1 MPRPVVAAPGPWQR
15 EYERDWRAYAR
26 RAIQSALGADVL
38 DNAPSVAPSNE
49 RELRELLHAI
59 GARPAS
65 RKRAHS
71 LTPQRSDRSR
81 GADAN
86 DSAFLLVDVS
96 YVYRTPQGANA
107 HCCCDEK
114 VRHGA
119 VQCANTSCPRRRR
132 AGKEAAASSLSSVFP
147 AFSSQDIEFAE
158 SVEGGEEPADA
169 QECSPMEVLASQRL
183 VARMAD
189 LSPIAGEFAPS
200 PIQPT
205 DTNVAASS
213 SKSLCLITTLPVPG
227 DEQQAPVVRD
237 RPLTQKDEAAEDD
250 AMDHDRTVPLMYHL
264 DVSMQS
270 MHLSD
275 DERTVYQESVHLQ
288 ENDQAET
295 DLVEVQRKMPTS
307 RKTSGGRRLSRSA
320 TRHDRPTNARNC
332 HNDVIRSGH
341 RVGGV
346 APVVSD
352 AEPRVSKVLTFS
364 DSDGD
369 SDADVTVLEP
379 KDQQQ
384 QKQEQQANSRT
395 DSASSMSGA
404 EPEPEFG
411 AGFDDAVATSSPP
424 RIDHPVPASRQ
435 VEQVDDNMGTD
446 QQERHQVNSRTSD
459 DQALEISDLTQPQP
473 RSRRR
478 RRLSQ
483 RPRPAS
489 SRSVTVTVGQ
499 QQQQEAPQPPQLM
512 RTKLPL
518 QVEYRFASDR
528 KRRARRRRTLE
539 RTLGFPYQR
548 PEYAV
553 ELQPHQNEAVQW
565 MLDRERGSSSLPSEE
580 ALVST
585 ATTPA
590 GRRRR
595 RQDAKVE
602 EMASRIRGG
611 ILADEMGLGK
621 TVCCIALIC
630 ESLRISREACRLESE
645 ASDNPNIPR
654 LRPPTLIITPLS
666 ILTQWEHELRSRTN
680 LSVVTY
686 QGSTRKS
693 VRTADEFMGVDVVLS
708 TYDTLR
714 LKECKVGPS
723 SSARNFDS
731 DDDDD
736 DEEEDEEMNGG
747 GGTAT
752 AAPASNSGNPS
763 SSTTPWLLAARL
775 TPSTNRRRP
784 RRRVKSTTSE
794 VTSKLHQ
801 LAWHRVI
808 LDESHLITNASC
820 ARAQAAFSL
829 KSSRRWCVT
838 GTPVQNSSR
847 DLASLVQFL
856 GVSSSTSD
864 LLGSASGD
872 YDVDT
877 TLRELV
883 PHIML
888 RRLKNTVEPGSC
900 TPILALPEKIEET
913 RALEFA
919 TDVERALY
927 LLLHRSTKRTVLQY
941 LSAGASSRST
951 ALSVRTTAK
960 APQFMHVFELLL
972 RLRQTCDACA
982 LVTSDPRAEVETRA
996 RGLRGVGSG
1005 SGPDAPGCRNGVDEC
1020 GTLTASETA
1029 LLRNVCAR
1037 SDGAERGGFPRGC
1050 EQLSTKVE
1058 ALLSALREIKT
1069 RGEKALVV
1077 SQWTTFLDL
1086 IAQRLDLHNAY
1097 VTSKRTDEPRRAP
1110 SDETAITFDTLDGRL
1125 SSKERDVVVQ
1135 SFQREWTLDVLLLS
1149 LRTGGLGLNLTAAS
1163 HVFIMEPSW
1172 NPSLE
1177 SQAVDRA
1184 HRFGQ
1189 RRPVR
1194 VVRFLMKGTIEER
1207 VVALQRK
1214 KQRLAAALLGD
1225 PDLDDG
1231 RDGGAVN
1238 GGRGA
1243 RLTRQDLRELFD
1255 TASE

>member
-1 MPRPVVAAPGPWQR
+1 MELAATVGGGGQR
-15 EYERDWRAYAR
+15 ADERT
-26 RAIQSALGADVL
+26 
-38 DNAPSVAPSNE
+38 
-49 RELRELLHAI
+49 
-59 GARPAS
+59 
-65 RKRAHS
+65 HS
-71 LTPQRSDRSR
+71 PT
-81 GADAN
+81 
-86 DSAFLLVDVS
+86 
-96 YVYRTPQGANA
+96 
-107 HCCCDEK
+107 
-114 VRHGA
+114 
-119 VQCANTSCPRRRR
+119 
-132 AGKEAAASSLSSVFP
+132 
-147 AFSSQDIEFAE
+147 
-158 SVEGGEEPADA
+158 
-169 QECSPMEVLASQRL
+169 EVLASQRL
-183 VARMAD
+183 AARMAD
-189 LSPIAGEFAPS
+189 LSPIAGGFAPS
-200 PIQPT
+200 PIQPV
-205 DTNVAASS
+205 DTSAAAVSAGFAETLLAPSDEVGGRQASRKDQGAAGGGSS
-213 SKSLCLITTLPVPG
+213 SG
-227 DEQQAPVVRD
+227 R
-237 RPLTQKDEAAEDD
+237 
-250 AMDHDRTVPLMYHL
+250 DRTVPLMTHL
-264 DVSMQS
+264 DESMQS
-270 MHLSD
+270 LHLSD
-275 DERTVYQESVHLQ
+275 DERSLLQESVRHQ
-288 ENDQAET
+288 GIDRSRSKNDA
-295 DLVEVQRKMPTS
+295 QRPTS
-307 RKTSGGRRLSRSA
+307 RSRGTSSGPQSPRRQDSPAHARSSV
-320 TRHDRPTNARNC
+320 RD
-332 HNDVIRSGH
+332 
-341 RVGGV
+341 GV
-346 APVVSD
+346 CSERRANVAAAVVRE
-352 AEPRVSKVLTFS
+352 AEPRVSKALTFS
-364 DSDGD
+364 DSDD
-369 SDADVTVLEP
+369 SDADVTVLDP
-379 KDQQQ
+379 
-384 QKQEQQANSRT
+384 QAKAEIPRT
-395 DSASSMSGA
+395 DSASSVSGV

-411 AGFDDAVATSSPP
+411 TGFDDLAARSSSLAAAADHVVTEPAQGDQGVEDME
-424 RIDHPVPASRQ
+424 IDQP
-435 VEQVDDNMGTD
+435 
-446 QQERHQVNSRTSD
+446 ERHQVHSRTSD
-459 DQALEISDLTQPQP
+459 DHDLEISDLTQPQP

-483 RPRPAS
+483 RPRAVS
-489 SRSVTVTVGQ
+489 SRSITVSVGQ
-499 QQQQEAPQPPQLM
+499 QQEQQAPQPQVM

-539 RTLGFPYQR
+539 RTPGFPYQR

-553 ELQPHQNEAVQW
+553 ELQPYQNEAVQW
-565 MLDRERGSSSLPSEE
+565 MLDRERGSTSCLPTEE
-580 ALVST
+580 VLVST

-602 EMASRIRGG
+602 ELAASLRGG

-630 ESLRISREACRLESE
+630 ESLRMSREACRLESE
-645 ASDNPNIPR
+645 ASDNPSIPR

-714 LKECKVGPS
+714 LKECKLRPS
-723 SSARNFDS
+723 SRARHVDS
-731 DDDDD
+731 EDDDSG
-736 DEEEDEEMNGG
+736 EDEEMNGG
-747 GGTAT
+747 
-752 AAPASNSGNPS
+752 AAPATPARNTTNAS
-763 SSTTPWLLAARL
+763 SSTTPWQLAARL
-775 TPSTNRRRP
+775 TPATSRLRPGRRG
-784 RRRVKSTTSE
+784 KAAASK

-808 LDESHLITNASC
+808 LDESHLITNAAC

-838 GTPVQNSSR
+838 GTPVQNSSQ

-856 GVSSSTSD
+856 GASC
-864 LLGSASGD
+864 SASDVFDRLGGD

-888 RRLKNTVEPGSC
+888 RRLKNTLEPGSR
-900 TPILALPEKIEET
+900 TPILALPDKVEET
-913 RALEFA
+913 RALAFA

-941 LSAGASSRST
+941 LSGSRST
-951 ALSVRTTAK
+951 AMSVRATTK

-982 LVTSDPRAEVETRA
+982 LVTSDPRAEVETRS
-996 RGLRGVGSG
+996 RGLRGIASG
-1005 SGPDAPGCRNGVDEC
+1005 ADPNTPSHRDGGDEWATLSASDA
-1020 GTLTASETA
+1020 A
-1029 LLRNVCAR
+1029 LLRDVCAP
-1037 SDGAERGGFPRGC
+1037 SSGAARGGFPRGC

-1058 ALLSALREIKT
+1058 ALLSDLRALAA

-1086 IAQRLDLHNAY
+1086 IAQRLELHNACAA
-1097 VTSKRTDEPRRAP
+1097 SQRSGEA
-1110 SDETAITFDTLDGRL
+1110 AIAFDKLDGRL
-1125 SSKERDVVVQ
+1125 SSKQRDVVVQ
-1135 SFQREWTLDVLLLS
+1135 RFQRERALDVLLLS
-1149 LRTGGLGLNLTAAS
+1149 LRTGGLGLNLTAAT

-1225 PDLDDG
+1225 PELDG
-1231 RDGGAVN
+1231 DGGG

-1243 RLTRQDLRELFD
+1243 RLTRQDLRELFEAAGD
-1255 TASE
+1255 A